1 MKYCLSFAE
10 GSDSQVAKGSIS
22 SVIELNRGVSEV
34 FGQLQDVQLI
44 SSFLPLLS
52 ELKEIEPLKS
62 YEAVLEDR
70 VGPFKLRADLSIAI
84 NIDHDSLKFGVEA
97 RGEDRQVRSAIRISE
112 MSFTTNTENQTV
124 LTVTGTY
131 EISGKVATLGAS
143 VIKGKATK
151 LTHEFENQV
160 RNYFKS

>member
-62 YEAVLEDR
+62 YEAVL
-70 VGPFKLRADLSIAI
+70 GNLKLSCDEQHKI
-84 NIDHDSLKFGVEA
+84 
-97 RGEDRQVRSAIRISE
+97 
-112 MSFTTNTENQTV
+112 
-124 LTVTGTY
+124 
-131 EISGKVATLGAS
+131 
-143 VIKGKATK
+143 
-151 LTHEFENQV
+151 
-160 RNYFKS
+160 

>member
-1 MKYCLSFAE
+1 M
-10 GSDSQVAKGSIS
+10 AKGSIS
-22 SVIELNRGVSEV
+22 SVIELSRGVSEV

-97 RGEDRQVRSAIRISE
+97 RGEDRQVRSAIRISAE

>member
-1 MKYCLSFAE
+1 M
-10 GSDSQVAKGSIS
+10 AKGSIS

-70 VGPFKLRADLSIAI
+70 VGPFKLRADLSFVI

-97 RGEDRQVRSAIRISE
+97 RGEDRQVRSAIRISAE
-112 MSFTTNTENQTV
+112 MSFATNSDNKTV
-124 LTVTGTY
+124 LTLSGTY

-143 VIKGKATK
+143 VIKSKATK
-151 LTHEFENQV
+151 LVHEFENQV
-160 RNYFKS
+160 QKHFES

>member
-1 MKYCLSFAE
+1 M
-10 GSDSQVAKGSIS
+10 AKGSIA
-22 SVIELNRGVSEV
+22 SVIELNRGVADV
-34 FGQLQDVQLI
+34 FREMQDVQLV

-70 VGPFKLRADLSIAI
+70 VGPFKLRADLSIEI
-84 NIDHDSLKFGVEA
+84 TIDNDSLKFSVEA
-97 RGEDRQVRSAIRISE
+97 RGEDRQVRSAIRISAE
-112 MSFTTNTENQTV
+112 MSFATNSENRTV
-124 LTVTGTY
+124 LTISGTH

-151 LTHEFENQV
+151 LIHEFENQV
-160 RNYFKS
+160 RNHFES

>member
-1 MKYCLSFAE
+1 M
-10 GSDSQVAKGSIS
+10 AKGSIS

-34 FGQLQDVQLI
+34 FREMQDVQLV

-70 VGPFKLRADLSIAI
+70 VGPFKLRADLSIEI
-84 NIDHDSLKFGVEA
+84 TIDHDSLKFSVEA
-97 RGEDRQVRSAIRISE
+97 RGEDRAVRSAIRISAE
-112 MSFTTNTENQTV
+112 MSFETNSENRTV
-124 LTVTGTY
+124 LTVSGTY

-151 LTHEFENQV
+151 LIHEFENQV
-160 RNYFKS
+160 RKNFES

>member
-1 MKYCLSFAE
+1 M
-10 GSDSQVAKGSIS
+10 AKGSIS
-22 SVIELNRGVSEV
+22 SVIELSRGVSEV

-70 VGPFKLRADLSIAI
+70 VGPFKLRADLSINI
-84 NIDHDSLKFGVEA
+84 TIDHDALKFSVEA
-97 RGEDRQVRSAIRISE
+97 RGEDRQVRSAIRISAE
-112 MSFTTNTENQTV
+112 MNFTTNSESQTV

-151 LTHEFENQV
+151 LTHEFEHQV
-160 RNYFKS
+160 KKHFEG

>member
-1 MKYCLSFAE
+1 M
-10 GSDSQVAKGSIS
+10 AKGSIA
-22 SVIELNRGVSEV
+22 SVIELNRSVADV
-34 FGQLQDVQLI
+34 FREMQDVQLV

-70 VGPFKLRADLSIAI
+70 VGPFKLRADLSIEI
-84 NIDHDSLKFGVEA
+84 TIDHDSLKFSVEA
-97 RGEDRQVRSAIRISE
+97 RGEDRQVRSAIRISAE
-112 MSFTTNTENQTV
+112 MSFATNSENRTV
-124 LTVTGTY
+124 LSISGTH

-151 LTHEFENQV
+151 LIHEFENQV
-160 RNYFKS
+160 RNHFER